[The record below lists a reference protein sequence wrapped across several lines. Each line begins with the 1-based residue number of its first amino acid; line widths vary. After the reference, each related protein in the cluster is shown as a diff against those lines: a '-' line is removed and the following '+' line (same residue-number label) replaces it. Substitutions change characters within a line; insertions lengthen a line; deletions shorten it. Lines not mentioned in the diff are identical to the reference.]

1 MAHQIAGEE
10 SLVGRKLGHYCVVE
24 KIGKGGMGVVYR
36 ARDEHLKRDVAIKVL
51 PCGSLTDAAARQRF
65 RKEAF
70 ALSEVNH
77 PNIAVIHDFDTCDGV
92 DFLVEEYIPGAS
104 LDDMLAC
111 GALTE
116 ADCVD
121 LGAQLCAG
129 LAAAH
134 EHGILHRDIK
144 PGNIRVTPDGHMK
157 ILDFGLAKT
166 IARPQLPAV
175 EAPTLSE
182 TQEVAGTFPYMAPE
196 QLLNKKLDARTDIW
210 AAGGVV
216 YEKGTGR
223 RAFAGSGATLID
235 AILHGPV
242 TCPSNVNRAVP
253 AGLDAIVQKCLEKDS
268 GLRYQSAR
276 EIAVDLKRLS
286 TPSSVIR
293 AIPGGRRLWWA
304 SVCLLAVSLASIAVI
319 VLWRT
324 QKVAALTEKDTVVLA
339 EFANDTGDPVFTE
352 TLRQGL
358 QVKLNE
364 SPFLNLLAEDKVG
377 TTLKQMGRQPQDALT
392 APIAREVCE
401 RSHSKAYVGGS
412 ISKLGSEYVLS
423 LKAVNCVTGNVLA
436 QQQSEVAKKED
447 VLASL
452 GKQAVTLRGKL
463 GESLASV
470 QKFDTPLDEATTSS
484 LEALQAYTLGGNR
497 YLALDFS
504 GARALFQ
511 RAVELDP
518 NFAMAYLRLA
528 GGLPMTGDDTKSRN
542 AQLRAF
548 SLRDRVTER
557 ERLSIEAGYYLGIG
571 DLENARR
578 VVELRKSLYPQD
590 AAPYGILFNIYD
602 SLGQYDEAYL
612 TAREMLKRSPDQQTR
627 RTFAYEAIQTNHFDD
642 AEKAV
647 ADAEA
652 AQRSGEGPWDPVMTA
667 YYTYKLAFLRHD
679 DGAMERIAQSV
690 PPDTKFH
697 HWLLFDRSQT
707 EAYFGRVRKAR
718 ELNHRAVGWALE
730 LHRMSDAAF
739 FGMVPQALWEA
750 NFGNYAAARSLASEA
765 MAIDDAKGVKAA
777 AGLALARSGDFIQAS
792 KLADDGAAENPSDT
806 LIKRRTVPLIR
817 AEIAIGKKQ
826 PARAV
831 ELLQDAEPIELGDPQ
846 VIYTRGRAFL
856 AMHSGAQAVAEFQKL
871 IDHTYVLI
879 EDPLGS
885 VPHLGKAR
893 AFVLSGDTQ
902 TAREEYETF
911 LNIWKDADPDVPI
924 YQQAKAEYAKLLR

>member
-1 MAHQIAGEE
+1 
-10 SLVGRKLGHYCVVE
+10 
-24 KIGKGGMGVVYR
+24 
-36 ARDEHLKRDVAIKVL
+36 
-51 PCGSLTDAAARQRF
+51 
-65 RKEAF
+65 
-70 ALSEVNH
+70 
-77 PNIAVIHDFDTCDGV
+77 
-92 DFLVEEYIPGAS
+92 
-104 LDDMLAC
+104 MLAC
-111 GALTE
+111 GALRD
-116 ADCVD
+116 ADYVD
-121 LGAQLCAG
+121 LGTQLCAG
-129 LAAAH
+129 LTAAH

-144 PGNIRVTPDGHMK
+144 PGNLRITADGHLK

-166 IARPQLPAV
+166 IAQPQLPAV
-175 EAPTLSE
+175 EAPTPSE
-182 TQEVAGTFPYMAPE
+182 TQGVAGTFPYMAPE

-210 AAGGVV
+210 AAGVV
-216 YEKGTGR
+216 LYEMATGR
-223 RAFAGSGATLID
+223 RPFAGSGATLTD
-235 AILHGPV
+235 AILHRPV
-242 TCPSNVNRAVP
+242 TLPSKLNRAVP
-253 AGLDAIVQKCLEKDS
+253 AGLDAIVQKCLEKDP

-293 AIPGGRRLWWA
+293 VIPGGRRLWWA
-304 SVCLLAVSLASIAVI
+304 SFCLLGVSLASIAVI
-319 VLWRT
+319 ALWRT

-339 EFANDTGDPVFTE
+339 EFANDTGDPVFTD

-423 LKAVNCVTGNVLA
+423 LKAVNCVTGNVLV
-436 QQQSEVAKKED
+436 QQQSQVAKKED

-452 GKQAVTLRGKL
+452 GKQAVTLRVKL

-504 GARALFQ
+504 GASALFQ

-528 GGLPMTGDDTKSRN
+528 GALQTNGDNAKSRD
-542 AQLRAF
+542 ALLRAY
-548 SLRDRVTER
+548 SLRDRVTEH
-557 ERLSIEAGYYLGIG
+557 ERLSIEAGYYLSIG

-578 VVELRKSLYPQD
+578 VAELQKNLYPQD
-590 AAPYGILFNIYD
+590 VAPYEILFGIYD
-602 SLGQYDEAYL
+602 SQGQYDEAYL
-612 TAREMLKRSPDQQTR
+612 TAREMLKRRPDQQTR
-627 RTFAYEAIQTNHFDD
+627 RTFAFEAIQTNHFDE

-652 AQRSGEGPWDPVMTA
+652 AQRAGEGAWDPVMTA
-667 YYTYKLAFLRHD
+667 FYTYKIAFLRHD
-679 DGAMERIAQSV
+679 EAAMERIAQSM
-690 PPDTKFH
+690 PPDSKFQ

-750 NFGNYAAARSLASEA
+750 NFGNYAAARRLASEA
-765 MAIDDAKGVKAA
+765 MAIDDEKNVKAA

-792 KLADDGAAENPSDT
+792 KLADDLAAENPSDT
-806 LIKRRTVPLIR
+806 LIKRRTVPMIR
-817 AEIAIGKKQ
+817 AAIAIGKNH
-826 PARAV
+826 PAQAV
-831 ELLQDAEPIELGDPQ
+831 ELLQDVESTELGDPQ
-846 VIYTRGRAFL
+846 VIYTRGQAFL
-856 AMHSGAQAVAEFQKL
+856 SMHSGPQAAAEFHKL
-871 IDHTYVLI
+871 IDHPYVLI

-885 VPHLGKAR
+885 LAHVGKAR
-893 AFVLSGDTQ
+893 AWVLSGDMQ
-902 TAREEYETF
+902 NARAEYETF
-911 LNIWKDADPDVPI
+911 LNLWKDADLDVPI